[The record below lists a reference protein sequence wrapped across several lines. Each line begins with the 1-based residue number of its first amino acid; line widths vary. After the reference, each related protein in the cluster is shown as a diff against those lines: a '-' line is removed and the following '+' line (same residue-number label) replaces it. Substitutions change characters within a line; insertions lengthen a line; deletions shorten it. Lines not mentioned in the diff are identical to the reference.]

1 MSAAERTAGRERR
14 GCGCL
19 AGLCALGLLTWS
31 MAWTLGAV
39 SWWADIAANFAAPGA
54 IVSFAAGAWWVV
66 RRRRALALV
75 ALLAAGMHAWI
86 VGTGREAWR
95 PRPIDPGAH
104 AAEGRVRLLHFNCSS
119 RPAPADV
126 YALIAAC
133 HADVVSIT
141 EPNVQVQ
148 FDVIYG
154 DRLEGEFRHR
164 MKRYFR
170 DLPTGQ
176 RGAGFVLSRFPMVPF
191 PVEPDAQGEHV
202 EEIIAAVVEGPR
214 RFGLIAVHPR
224 SPRTRARWADGHE
237 LTRAVAGVA
246 RRMRDQGLPVVVLAD
261 LNSTPSGWRSRELY
275 FAAGL
280 RRAKPVF
287 EIRGTYPTHLD
298 LGQRRIAA
306 RWPLTIAIDDAFLAG
321 PVTLHG
327 WGVLDPVGSDH
338 WPVLVDIEPGS

>member
-1 MSAAERTAGRERR
+1 MSNAERTTGRTRR

-19 AGLCALGLLTWS
+19 SGVCALVLLVWA
-31 MAWTLGAV
+31 MAWILSGV
-39 SWWADIAANFAAPGA
+39 SWWADIAANFAAQGA
-54 IVSFAAGAWWVV
+54 LVSGAVCAWWVV
-66 RRRRALALV
+66 RRRRGLALV

-86 VGTGREAWR
+86 LGTGREAWL
-95 PRPIDPGAH
+95 PRPIDSGAP

-126 YALIAAC
+126 YALFDAC

-141 EPNVQVQ
+141 EPNVYVQ
-148 FDVIYG
+148 FDVIY
-154 DRLEGEFRHR
+154 DDKLQSEFPHR

-176 RGAGFVLSRFPMVPF
+176 RGAGFVLSKFPLTPF

-202 EEIIAAVVEGPR
+202 EEIIAAIVEAPA

-237 LTRAVAGVA
+237 VARAAAGVA
-246 RRMRDQGLPVVVLAD
+246 RRMREQGLPVVLLAD

-287 EIRGTYPTHLD
+287 EVRGTYPTHLD
-298 LGQRRIAA
+298 VGPRHMAT
-306 RWPLTIAIDDAFLAG
+306 RWPMTIAIDDAFIAG

-327 WGVLDPVGSDH
+327 WGLLDPIGSDH
-338 WPVLVDIEPGS
+338 WPVLVDVAPGP